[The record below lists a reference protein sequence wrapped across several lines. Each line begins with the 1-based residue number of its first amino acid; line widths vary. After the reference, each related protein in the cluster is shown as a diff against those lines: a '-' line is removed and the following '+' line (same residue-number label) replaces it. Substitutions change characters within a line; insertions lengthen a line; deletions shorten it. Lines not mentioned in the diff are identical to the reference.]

1 MDRKNREGVSV
12 CIVAVGV
19 LVAAAGCST
28 NKSSSAQS
36 SGEKAYSSTYGT
48 TEGYV
53 YEPGGTHDVYQ
64 PGTSKP
70 LAAGVLSAPAVYLP
84 SQQLTGD
91 KTMYLKR
98 MGTIA
103 AVAVLLSL

>member
-1 MDRKNREGVSV
+1 MDRMNRAGVSV

-19 LVAAAGCST
+19 LAAAAGCST

-64 PGTSKP
+64 PGTSN
-70 LAAGVLSAPAVYLP
+70 
-84 SQQLTGD
+84 
-91 KTMYLKR
+91 R
-98 MGTIA
+98 
-103 AVAVLLSL
+103 